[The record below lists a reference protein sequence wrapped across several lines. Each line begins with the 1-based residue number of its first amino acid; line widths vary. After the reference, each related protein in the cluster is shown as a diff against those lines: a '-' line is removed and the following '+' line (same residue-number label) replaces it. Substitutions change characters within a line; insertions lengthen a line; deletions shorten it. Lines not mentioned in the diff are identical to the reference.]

1 MWGVVMTISRKQ
13 WDVAFSIILKF
24 ERQLVSPE
32 LFSWDY
38 FIKESGISK
47 PTLWRNKDF
56 VNEFQRVKNLTK
68 NYVNGDE
75 NFDQVVSL
83 KAARDRER
91 DEQIERLK
99 AQVKELSKQL
109 SRERERVLYAS
120 VIARRKNIDPVEF
133 LEDTPLFRKRAKT
146 AAVIKLAPKEN

>member
-1 MWGVVMTISRKQ
+1 MTISRKQ